1 MEKRGEKNGAIEI
14 KLVIAKSQ
22 ISDEDKLGNTE
33 NMDSKM
39 KTKRITQPHNY
50 WWEIIHLILHYL

>member
-39 KTKRITQPHNY
+39 KRKRITQPHNY
-50 WWEIIHLILHYL
+50 